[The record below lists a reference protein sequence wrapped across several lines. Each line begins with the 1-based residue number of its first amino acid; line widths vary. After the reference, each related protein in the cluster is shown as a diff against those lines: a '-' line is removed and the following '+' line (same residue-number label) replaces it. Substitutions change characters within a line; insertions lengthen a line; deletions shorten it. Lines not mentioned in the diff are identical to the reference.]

1 MFLAGG
7 TQDARRHCLAGSG
20 ERVRP
25 AQGQGLTQ
33 RDRGRQNRAS
43 IGGSAPLNR
52 QGGAGKD
59 TRLRSDCGQNL
70 GLSRRV
76 LEAEAAVYK
85 VMCKAKDREAVVR
98 MLFPAWSPDA
108 IQHPFCPYNLWT
120 LLEEGRFEDIA
131 FAPSAEEQDV
141 TPIPYGTEPAHA

>member
-1 MFLAGG
+1 V
-7 TQDARRHCLAGSG
+7 ARRTPGGIASRAPESESALLKDRSRHRGIGGDKTASLSG
-20 ERVRP
+20 VSLTQTDRE
-25 AQGQGLTQ
+25 GQGETP
-33 RDRGRQNRAS
+33 G
-43 IGGSAPLNR
+43 
-52 QGGAGKD
+52 
-59 TRLRSDCGQNL
+59 CGQIAVKTWDSAA
-70 GLSRRV
+70 GL
-76 LEAEAAVYK
+76 EAAVYK

-108 IQHPFCPYNLWT
+108 IQNLFCPYNLWT